1 MLETIRKELHRE
13 YEDFETM
20 YDKFIIETQDRN
32 LELEI
37 RYLMRMNKLNVTF
50 MDGIIEQTF
59 KAVSG

>member
-1 MLETIRKELHRE
+1 
-13 YEDFETM
+13 M